1 MFEHI
6 LNVLN
11 LDNPGFQW
19 LLAFLTIDSTVVI
32 LTPCFYPVFIQCG
45 TVALCFFVVLMLI
58 VVPCRCPMSPMLLCI
73 PSSLF

>member
-1 MFEHI
+1 MFQHI

-19 LLAFLTIDSTVVI
+19 LLAFLTIASTVV
-32 LTPCFYPVFIQCG
+32 G
-45 TVALCFFVVLMLI
+45 VALCLFVVLMLI
-58 VVPCRCPMSPMLLCI
+58 VVLCRCRMSPMLLCI